1 MNCKRVLTITTI
13 AVAIACSASASTNK
27 VSQETSKIDKK
38 DIESCRKA
46 AEAGDVEAMEELGWA
61 YYREKGTAAEKLEA
75 IKWWCKAGARLSD
88 MTKAMLRLM
97 YYDEEGELIN
107 TAVDAKTTTG
117 GRPLTDS
124 CDPIAF
130 RFEVAKREYVAR
142 KTGFWGDDTTWP
154 PFPALAA
161 VTNATGFNLDFSRRL
176 EELVKGELAQ
186 FPDGEIRWTEDG
198 TNGLSFAATSVRM
211 NAAHIEVARGMMRG
225 MEKKP
230 NKKRDDKSS
239 ETWILNDDFTFGYLT
254 VHHEGGRDAVYYAFT
269 TRREINGTPAKTCV
283 LVGFAPT
290 QLMSDSIMRSFF
302 GDKAAQLNLDALKDI
317 GIVMV
322 AE

>member
-1 MNCKRVLTITTI
+1 MNCKAILNIATI
-13 AVAIACSASASTNK
+13 AWAIAYSACATTNNI
-27 VSQETSKIDKK
+27 SQATSKIDKK
-38 DIESCRKA
+38 DIASYRKA
-46 AEAGDVEAMEELGWA
+46 AEAGDAEAMEELGWA
-61 YYREKGTAAEKLEA
+61 YYKGEGTVAEKLEA
-75 IKWWCKAGARLSD
+75 IKWWCKAGTRLSD

-107 TAVDAKTTTG
+107 AAVDVKLATG
-117 GRPLTDS
+117 GRPLPDS
-124 CDPIAF
+124 RDPIAF
-130 RFEVAKREYVAR
+130 RLEVAKREYVAK

-161 VTNATGFNLDFSRRL
+161 VTNATGLNLDFSRQL
-176 EELVKGELAQ
+176 EETVKGKLAQ

-198 TNGLSFAATSVRM
+198 TNGLSFAETAVRM
-211 NAAHIEVARGMMRG
+211 NAAHVEVAKRMMRD

-230 NKKRDDKSS
+230 SKKPEDKSS

-254 VHHEGGRDAVYYAFT
+254 VHYEGGRDAVYYAFT

-290 QLMSDSIMRSFF
+290 Q
-302 GDKAAQLNLDALKDI
+302 
-317 GIVMV
+317 
-322 AE
+322 

>member
-1 MNCKRVLTITTI
+1 MNCKKILPIS
-13 AVAIACSASASTNK
+13 AIAWAIAYSACATTNN

-38 DIESCRKA
+38 DIESFRKA
-46 AEAGDVEAMEELGWA
+46 AEAGDAETMEELGWA
-61 YYREKGTAAEKLEA
+61 YYKGKGTATEKLAA

-107 TAVDAKTTTG
+107 AAVDVKSASG
-117 GRPLTDS
+117 GRPLPDS
-124 CDPIAF
+124 RDPIAF
-130 RFEVAKREYVAR
+130 RLEVAKREYVAR
-142 KTGFWGDDTTWP
+142 KTGFWSNPTWP

-161 VTNATGFNLDFSRRL
+161 VTNATGLNLDFSRRL
-176 EELVKGELAQ
+176 EESVNGKLAQ

-198 TNGLSFAATSVRM
+198 TKGLSFAETSVRM
-211 NAAHIEVARGMMRG
+211 NAAHIEVAKELMRG
-225 MEKKP
+225 MEKKSS
-230 NKKRDDKSS
+230 NKPEDKSS
-239 ETWILNDDFTFGYLT
+239 ATWILNDDFTFGYLT
-254 VHHEGGRDAVYYAFT
+254 VHYEGGRDAVYYAFT
-269 TRREINGTPAKTCV
+269 TRREINGAPAKTCV

-302 GDKAAQLNLDALKDI
+302 GDKAAQSNLDVLKDM

>member
-1 MNCKRVLTITTI
+1 MNYIKITTVATI
-13 AVAIACSASASTNK
+13 AWAITYSACATTNN
-27 VSQETSKIDKK
+27 VPPATSKIDKK

-46 AEAGDVEAMEELGWA
+46 AEAGDAEAMEELGWA
-61 YYREKGTAAEKLEA
+61 YYKGEGTPAEKLEA
-75 IKWWCKAGARLSD
+75 IKWWCKAGACLSD

-107 TAVDAKTTTG
+107 AAVDVKLATG
-117 GRPLTDS
+117 GRPLPDS
-124 CDPIAF
+124 RDPIAF
-130 RFEVAKREYVAR
+130 RLEVAKREYVAR
-142 KTGFWGDDTTWP
+142 KTGFWSDPTWP

-161 VTNATGFNLDFSRRL
+161 VTNATGLNLDFSRQL
-176 EELVKGELAQ
+176 EETVKGKLAQ

-198 TNGLSFAATSVRM
+198 TNGLSFAETAVRM
-211 NAAHIEVARGMMRG
+211 NAAHIEVAKRMMRG

-230 NKKRDDKSS
+230 SKKPEDKSNA
-239 ETWILNDDFTFGYLT
+239 TWILNEDFTFGYLT
-254 VHHEGGRDAVYYAFT
+254 VHYEGGRDAVYYAFT

-302 GDKAAQLNLDALKDI
+302 GDKAAQSNLDTLKHV